1 MSEYSNED
9 FAKDFIK
16 RTQYNLEQLKHGPY
30 EVTQL
35 VNSTVGLLMIPQEEF
50 FDQITDDLIDPN
62 ILTRMRKAIRTNS
75 YIDNKYDSSLKDIV
89 IHIRNGFAHNNTKF
103 HPKEINEKMEINQV
117 TIWDYRRKTPTQE
130 AATFKITLSI
140 SLLRKFLI
148 EFSSKI
154 IGIDKAN

>member
-1 MSEYSNED
+1 M
-9 FAKDFIK
+9 
-16 RTQYNLEQLKHGPY
+16 
-30 EVTQL
+30 
-35 VNSTVGLLMIPQEEF
+35 
-50 FDQITDDLIDPN
+50 
-62 ILTRMRKAIRTNS
+62 
-75 YIDNKYDSSLKDIV
+75 KDIV